1 MVEPDDV
8 PQDVITMNST
18 VHLIDLDTKEEMIC
32 TLVYP
37 DDADIDQNKI
47 SVLAP
52 VGAAILGRGV
62 GDTFEWNV
70 PAGLRRLNVKEI
82 LS

>member
-1 MVEPDDV
+1 
-8 PQDVITMNST
+8 MNST
-18 VHLIDLDTKEEMIC
+18 VHLLDLDTEEEMVC

-52 VGAAILGRGV
+52 VGTAMLGRGV
-62 GDTFEWNV
+62 GDTFEWKV
-70 PAGLRRLNVKEI
+70 PAGLRRLKVKEI